1 MEINP
6 GSGLAVCK
14 LKILH
19 VGRNLPGVKDPS
31 AGLVTTQNSSDM
43 GYDARLSDGYGAW
56 IGFDMVTNW
65 GEGAFSNDL
74 TTDADT
80 VQIGAFLSHFTERST
95 NDETYDVNHK
105 ATMAKSDLAYG
116 EISGNTRLHVM
127 AARNTNLRGTPS
139 PFVITISHADK
150 TDRLAYF

>member
-6 GSGLAVCK
+6 GPGLAVCK

-19 VGRNLPGVKDPS
+19 TGRNLPGVKDPS

-43 GYDARLSDGYGAW
+43 GYDARLADGYGAW
-56 IGFDMVTNW
+56 IRFDMVTNW

-80 VQIGAFLSHFTERST
+80 VQIGAFLSHFTERSAD
-95 NDETYDVNHK
+95 DETYDVNHK
-105 ATMAKSDLAYG
+105 ATMAKLFAGFLDHGPHFVL
-116 EISGNTRLHVM
+116 RL
-127 AARNTNLRGTPS
+127 
-139 PFVITISHADK
+139 VIVVLIGLSQGGVYN
-150 TDRLAYF
+150 R